1 MNDFPITFRFR
12 EFTLY
17 ARTFPIY
24 SFFLEYSKNPRA
36 RIYLEYLENGKM
48 PLRKGLL
55 QPTISKEHQVPQILK
70 ASPLNRNKREKLWKQ

>member
-1 MNDFPITFRFR
+1 MIFQSLSVFVNLPYMQEHFPFM
-12 EFTLY
+12 
-17 ARTFPIY
+17 A
-24 SFFLEYSKNPRA
+24 FFLEYSKNPRA
-36 RIYLEYLENGKM
+36 RIYLEYFENGNM